1 MERIFP
7 VVSRAR
13 GAELSGTHQESGR
26 SERLRW
32 GRGPESQSAKGELIV
47 CCKAA

>member
-7 VVSRAR
+7 VASR
-13 GAELSGTHQESGR
+13 GAELSGTHLE
-26 SERLRW
+26 ERATALG

-47 CCKAA
+47 L